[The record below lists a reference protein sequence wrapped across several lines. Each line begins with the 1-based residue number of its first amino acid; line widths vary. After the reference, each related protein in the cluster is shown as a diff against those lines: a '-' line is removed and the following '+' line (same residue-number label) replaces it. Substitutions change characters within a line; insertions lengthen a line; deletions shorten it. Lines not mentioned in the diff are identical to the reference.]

1 MNILSKILDELGLS
15 YTDIAIPSNNRYPD
29 REPILYVDLI
39 DYFITYGNTE
49 NSKEVLGI
57 SKSALETHISRYLKD
72 ILPPKAPSA
81 KWDLT
86 LLALIGMGKCSK
98 CKNILPLC
106 DVKSGKNNTCRDCVN
121 LAARIYR
128 DTNPEKVQI
137 ASKVYRDNNPNKVK
151 ESYDK
156 WASKNKGYLRQKY
169 LKRRLSII
177 NASYKFNYGDQEELD
192 IIEFYNNCP
201 EGYHVDHIVP
211 LQHPLVCG
219 LHVLANLQY
228 LSAKDNLSKSNKFE
242 IG

>member
-1 MNILSKILDELGLS
+1 MNILSKILDELGFS
-15 YTDIAIPSNNRYPD
+15 YTDIAIPTSSRYPD

-49 NSKEVLGI
+49 KSQEVLGI
-57 SKSALETHISRYLKD
+57 SKSALETYISRHLKN
-72 ILPPKAPSA
+72 ILPPKASSA

-98 CKNILPLC
+98 CKSILPI
-106 DVKSGKNNTCRDCVN
+106 DEVKSGKNNTCKICVR
-121 LAARIYR
+121 LAARTYR
-128 DTNPEKVQI
+128 DTNPEKVQA
-137 ASKVYRDNNPNKVK
+137 ASKNYRDNNPNKVR
-151 ESYDK
+151 ESYNT
-156 WASKNKGYLRQKY
+156 WASKNKGYLRQKH
-169 LKRRLSII
+169 LKRRLAII

-201 EGYHVDHIVP
+201 DGFHVDHIVP

-242 IG
+242 IE